1 MRKNFFQTFPC
12 KYFTQVMTKN
22 PPEEVCP
29 ATTLKIT
36 RYLHDEMKCTTRMW
50 QDKWMPGYWNL
61 SWIFLTLRLIFCKYP
76 SYFLPMSPAKLTR
89 WKKRRKKSY
98 IPVSFLPTIKRC
110 VQDIILGFQ
119 MFHRGRSS
127 DKMTIRFSLI
137 SSVSKNI
144 TSTLLHW
151 YFALWGNIFHII
163 AWDIGTSNSWYIGNG
178 QLELTCRAHRKL
190 VP

>member
-1 MRKNFFQTFPC
+1 MSGDNLENHQVPTWRNEMHYKNVTRQVDAWILKLVLDFSHSTADFLQISELFLANVPC
-12 KYFTQVMTKN
+12 KTY
-22 PPEEVCP
+22 
-29 ATTLKIT
+29 TLK
-36 RYLHDEMKCTTRMW
+36 
-50 QDKWMPGYWNL
+50 
-61 SWIFLTLRLIFCKYP
+61 
-76 SYFLPMSPAKLTR
+76 
-89 WKKRRKKSY
+89 KKSRKKTY

-190 VP
+190 APKYG

>member
-1 MRKNFFQTFPC
+1 MSGDNLENHQVP
-12 KYFTQVMTKN
+12 KYMTKWN
-22 PPEEVCP
+22 AQQEC
-29 ATTLKIT
+29 
-36 RYLHDEMKCTTRMW
+36 
-50 QDKWMPGYWNL
+50 DKWMPGCWNL
-61 SWIFLTLRLIFCKYP
+61 SWIFLTLWLIFFCKYP

-89 WKKRRKKSY
+89 WKKKEEKKSY

-163 AWDIGTSNSWYIGNG
+163 ALDIGTSNSWYIGNG

-190 VP
+190 VPKYG

>member
-1 MRKNFFQTFPC
+1 MI
-12 KYFTQVMTKN
+12 TKN
-22 PPEEVCP
+22 PPKEVCP

-50 QDKWMPGYWNL
+50 QVDAWMLKLVLDFSHSMADFFLQISELFLANVPCKTYTLEKKEEKNL
-61 SWIFLTLRLIFCKYP
+61 TYRSVFYRP
-76 SYFLPMSPAKLTR
+76 
-89 WKKRRKKSY
+89 
-98 IPVSFLPTIKRC
+98 KRC

-163 AWDIGTSNSWYIGNG
+163 AWDIGTTSNSWYIGNG

-190 VP
+190 VPKYG

>member
-1 MRKNFFQTFPC
+1 MSGDNLENHQVPTWRNEMHNKNVTSGCLDAETCLGFFSLYGWFFFANIRVISCQ
-12 KYFTQVMTKN
+12 
-22 PPEEVCP
+22 CP
-29 ATTLKIT
+29 LQN
-36 RYLHDEMKCTTRMW
+36 LHV
-50 QDKWMPGYWNL
+50 G
-61 SWIFLTLRLIFCKYP
+61 
-76 SYFLPMSPAKLTR
+76 
-89 WKKRRKKSY
+89 KKRRKKSY

-163 AWDIGTSNSWYIGNG
+163 AWDIGTTSNSWYIGNG

-190 VP
+190 VPKYG

>member
-1 MRKNFFQTFPC
+1 MSGDNLENHQVPTWRNEMHNKNVTSGCLDAETCLGFFSLYGWFFFANIRVISCQ
-12 KYFTQVMTKN
+12 
-22 PPEEVCP
+22 CP
-29 ATTLKIT
+29 LQN
-36 RYLHDEMKCTTRMW
+36 LHV
-50 QDKWMPGYWNL
+50 G
-61 SWIFLTLRLIFCKYP
+61 
-76 SYFLPMSPAKLTR
+76 
-89 WKKRRKKSY
+89 KKRRKKSY

-163 AWDIGTSNSWYIGNG
+163 AWDIGTTSNSWYIGNG

>member
-1 MRKNFFQTFPC
+1 MSVDNLENHQVPTWRNEMHYKNVTRQVDAWILKLVLDFSHSTADFLQISELFLANVPC
-12 KYFTQVMTKN
+12 KTY
-22 PPEEVCP
+22 
-29 ATTLKIT
+29 TLK
-36 RYLHDEMKCTTRMW
+36 
-50 QDKWMPGYWNL
+50 
-61 SWIFLTLRLIFCKYP
+61 
-76 SYFLPMSPAKLTR
+76 
-89 WKKRRKKSY
+89 KKAEKKTY

-151 YFALWGNIFHII
+151 LFCVMRKYIPHYRLGYWY
-163 AWDIGTSNSWYIGNG
+163 SNSWYIGNG

-190 VP
+190 VPKYG

>member
-1 MRKNFFQTFPC
+1 MSGDNLENH
-12 KYFTQVMTKN
+12 QV
-22 PPEEVCP
+22 P
-29 ATTLKIT
+29 I
-36 RYLHDEMKCTTRMW
+36 HDEMKCTTRMW
-50 QDKWMPGYWNL
+50 QVDAWML
-61 SWIFLTLRLIFCKYP
+61 KLVLDFSHSMADFFCKYP

-89 WKKRRKKSY
+89 WKKKEEKKSY

-163 AWDIGTSNSWYIGNG
+163 AWDISTTSNSWYIGNG

-190 VP
+190 VPKYG